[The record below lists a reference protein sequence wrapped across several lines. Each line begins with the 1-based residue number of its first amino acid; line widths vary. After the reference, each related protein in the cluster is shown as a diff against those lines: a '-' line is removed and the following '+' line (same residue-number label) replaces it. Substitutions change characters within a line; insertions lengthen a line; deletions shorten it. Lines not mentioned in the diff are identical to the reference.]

1 MLQRLFLLPIIT
13 LGVLAPVARSQSPPV
28 LAAAATSPAAL
39 TFTAQQAE
47 RGKLAYEQQCQRCHG
62 AHLYD
67 GTFGIALQ
75 GPVFMVYFGGKSV
88 EEFYTRM
95 STTMPTGSP
104 GSLSP
109 ETYADL
115 TAFILQANGG
125 RAGAVALPSD
135 PKLRAAMLLPNGEFL
150 GFSPYVSKLP
160 QVAVPNPL
168 DHWTPVS
175 DELLRDPPA
184 QDWLSWRRTYDVHGF
199 SPLNQISKTNV
210 SQLQLAWNWS
220 LPAGVN
226 IAAPLVHDGV
236 MFVMG
241 RGDSV
246 EALDARSG
254 EPLWVHRRQLP
265 KGAMSTVK
273 RGLAV
278 YGDRVYIGTSDVHV
292 VALDAKTGKLVWD
305 REIGDF
311 NAREGITGGPLIAAG
326 KLLIGTVG
334 TGPGTKRPQIVGLDT
349 DSGRIAWRVNAIAE
363 PGTPGGDSWN
373 GVPLE
378 LRSGGSIWSPGSYDP
393 ASGLAFFGTGN
404 TYDTGPLLHPIKK
417 AGVTSDALYTDSTL
431 AIDATS
437 GKLAWHFQH
446 FPNDQ
451 WDQDWAFE
459 QQIVQ
464 VPFKGQSRAAI
475 LAAGKSAIYDVVDAS
490 TGEFLYAM
498 DMGLQNII
506 KSVDPKTGHKNID
519 TNLLPGD
526 GKIKVVCPDVAG
538 AKSFMP
544 GSFDAATH
552 TAFMTLVEACMDMY
566 PAPGGFGGSLTSG
579 VQLGVRPRP
588 DGDGNYGRI
597 QALNIATRQVQWTVR
612 QRAPFTS
619 GVLATAGGLVFAGS
633 LDRYFHAYDAS
644 SGKQLWQTRLNIA
657 SSSNPISYA
666 VDGEQYI
673 AIVAGGGEF
682 QATSYERLL
691 PELRAVQSRGAA
703 VWVFKLGH

>member
-1 MLQRLFLLPIIT
+1 
-13 LGVLAPVARSQSPPV
+13 V
-28 LAAAATSPAAL
+28 
-39 TFTAQQAE
+39 
-47 RGKLAYEQQCQRCHG
+47 
-62 AHLYD
+62 
-67 GTFGIALQ
+67 ALQ

-88 EEFYTRM
+88 EEFYARM
-95 STTMPTGSP
+95 STTMPTGTP

-125 RAGAVALPSD
+125 HAGAVELPSD
-135 PKLRAAMLLPNGEFL
+135 PRLRAAMFLPNGEFL

-168 DHWTPVS
+168 DHWTPVT
-175 DELLRDPPA
+175 DTLLRNPPA
-184 QDWLSWRRTYDVHGF
+184 EDWLSWRRTYDVHGF

-226 IAAPLVHDGV
+226 ITAPLVHDGV
-236 MFVMG
+236 MFLMG
-241 RGDSV
+241 WGDSV

-254 EPLWVHRRQLP
+254 EPLWVYARQLP

-305 REIGDF
+305 QEIGDF
-311 NAREGITGGPLIAAG
+311 NARAGITGGPLVAAG
-326 KLLIGTVG
+326 KVLIGTAG
-334 TGPGTKRPQIVGLDT
+334 TGPGTKRPQIVGLDAE
-349 DSGRIAWRVNAIAE
+349 SGNVTWRVNTIAE
-363 PGTPGGDSWN
+363 PGAPGGNSWN

-378 LRSGGSIWSPGSYDP
+378 LRSGASIWSPGSYDP

-404 TYDTGPLLHPIKK
+404 TYDTGPLLHPIDN
-417 AGVTSDALYTDSTL
+417 ADVSSDALYTDSAL
-431 AIDATS
+431 AINALT
-437 GKLAWHFQH
+437 GKLVWHFQH

-464 VPFKGQSRAAI
+464 VPFKGQSRTAI
-475 LAAGKSAIYDVVDAS
+475 LSSGKSALYDVVDAR

-506 KSVDPKTGHKNID
+506 KSVDPKTGRKNID
-519 TNLLPGD
+519 TNMLPGD
-526 GKIKVVCPDVAG
+526 GKVKVVCPDVAG

-544 GSFDAATH
+544 GSIDAANR
-552 TAFMTLVEACMDMY
+552 TAFLTLVEACMDMY

-588 DGDGNYGRI
+588 DSDGNYGRI
-597 QALNIATRQVQWTVR
+597 QALIIDTGKVRWTVR

-619 GVLATAGGLVFAGS
+619 GVLATAGGLVFAAS

-644 SGKQLWQTRLNIA
+644 SGTQLWQTRFNIA

-691 PELRAVQSRGAA
+691 PELHAVQSRGAA
-703 VWVFKLGH
+703 VWVFKLSH